1 MAEYA
6 RIDADGTYWLN
17 LKKRGWVRLEGL
29 LDEFER
35 DHKDVRLALGLATVG
50 VLWSLLAIGLIAWML
65 S

>member
-6 RIDADGTYWLN
+6 RIDADGN
-17 LKKRGWVRLEGL
+17 ILE
-29 LDEFER
+29 
-35 DHKDVRLALGLATVG
+35 DVRLALGLATVG